1 MRGKLIYAGYFIFL
15 FIVRIVFE
23 LKEVNFSMSV
33 LSSAFVEASFV
44 FFTYLIVGIAFNKKT
59 EE

>member
-1 MRGKLIYAGYFIFL
+1 MRKKLIYAGYFVFL
-15 FIVRIVFE
+15 FIVCVVFE
-23 LKEVNFSMSV
+23 LTEVDFSMSI

-44 FFTYLIVGIAFNKKT
+44 FFTYLIVRIAFNKKT